1 MKKKILPALM
11 AGAVIVLALLIIL
24 ISALVKKYTPSKEV
38 LSLSDYYGITEEN
51 QVAIIANYNVSES
64 YARLADGEIYLNF
77 DFIHSTISNRFY
89 WDENENVLLYAT
101 SEVLYSAEAN
111 STNYYKDKKSV
122 SQDKIIVKPTTEGCY
137 VSISFLKEFVDFTYE
152 VFEEPQRIIFLNDF
166 KDKEIASIKKNCKLR
181 KEPSIKSPIVT
192 SLSKGEEITFLEEQD
207 GWTKLMTANGVIG
220 FVESKRVGDSSTVSL
235 EHTAQVEEFSHIL
248 RNTDVCLGWHLVE
261 SRGGSESA
269 ANVLSSVKGI
279 NVISPTWFKL
289 KDAEGNVSDIASE
302 DYVKYCRNQ
311 GVEVW
316 ALVSDFESEE
326 YYGKEVL
333 TRTSSRQ
340 YLENQLIAKALSYNL
355 DGINIDFEKIQ
366 ADFADDFI
374 QFIRELAIKC
384 HKNGISLSVDSYMPA
399 SWNTHLQF
407 EEQALFADYVV
418 LMGYDEHWDG
428 SEPGSVSSL
437 GWVKS
442 GVETTLQKVP
452 SNQIIL
458 AMPFYTR
465 MWKYTPNADIEE
477 SDIID
482 LETSYTMS
490 SKAYTMSGISKVIGE
505 HVNEAVWDDA
515 VNQFYLE
522 YKEDNCIYK
531 VWLETLESLE
541 GRLKVMDENNL
552 GGCAFWRLG
561 QEKSEVWDTIIKY
574 TN

>member
-1 MKKKILPALM
+1 M
-11 AGAVIVLALLIIL
+11 
-24 ISALVKKYTPSKEV
+24 
-38 LSLSDYYGITEEN
+38 
-51 QVAIIANYNVSES
+51 
-64 YARLADGEIYLNF
+64 
-77 DFIHSTISNRFY
+77 
-89 WDENENVLLYAT
+89 
-101 SEVLYSAEAN
+101 
-111 STNYYKDKKSV
+111 
-122 SQDKIIVKPTTEGCY
+122 
-137 VSISFLKEFVDFTYE
+137 
-152 VFEEPQRIIFLNDF
+152 
-166 KDKEIASIKKNCKLR
+166 
-181 KEPSIKSPIVT
+181 
-192 SLSKGEEITFLEEQD
+192 
-207 GWTKLMTANGVIG
+207 
-220 FVESKRVGDSSTVSL
+220 
-235 EHTAQVEEFSHIL
+235 
-248 RNTDVCLGWHLVE
+248 
-261 SRGGSESA
+261 
-269 ANVLSSVKGI
+269 
-279 NVISPTWFKL
+279 
-289 KDAEGNVSDIASE
+289 
-302 DYVKYCRNQ
+302 
-311 GVEVW
+311 
-316 ALVSDFESEE
+316 
-326 YYGKEVL
+326 
-333 TRTSSRQ
+333 
-340 YLENQLIAKALSYNL
+340 IAKALSYNL
-355 DGINIDFEKIQ
+355 DGINIHFEKIQ

-452 SNQIIL
+452 ANQIIL